1 MSGSIDSP
9 DSDESD
15 DQTEEDKELLKRLR
29 QGQARM
35 EQVQFYRLHSKKTEN
50 GTLIIVLGKR
60 SYFQFGSLSNIIAV

>member
-15 DQTEEDKELLKRLR
+15 DQSEEDKELLKRLR

-35 EQVQFYRLHSKKTEN
+35 EQVRTYGLHCSKEK
-50 GTLIIVLGKR
+50 
-60 SYFQFGSLSNIIAV
+60 